1 MIVRATNKLL
11 KISGIRPVKFED
23 NNNEYLPGEWYANT
37 LKTGH
42 SGKLFI
48 LFFHNKAKISL
59 IFPTKSLNIA
69 IKQLPIRAKNYLIR
83 HGFES
88 LIKNFDLDSDIKIY
102 TTNSKSTLG
111 FMNQLSADIEW
122 HLNDE
127 DSLDSFDFD
136 VLEDVH
142 AGYLFSIDGKA
153 GKYEKTIDI
162 LKRINESINN

>member
-11 KISGIRPVKFED
+11 KISGIKPVKFED
-23 NNNEYLPGEWYANT
+23 NNNDYLPGEWYANIV
-37 LKTGH
+37 KTGKP
-42 SGKLFI
+42 GKLVI
-48 LFFHNKAKISL
+48 LLFHNKAKISL
-59 IFPTKSLNIA
+59 LCPTKSLNIA

-88 LIKNFDLDSDIKIY
+88 LIKQFNLDSEIKIY

-111 FMNQLSADIEW
+111 FMNQISADIEW

-142 AGYLFSIDGKA
+142 ARYLFSIVGKV
-153 GKYEKTIDI
+153 GKYEKTVDI

>member
-11 KISGIRPVKFED
+11 KISGIKPVKFED
-23 NNNEYLPGEWYANT
+23 NNNDYLPGEWYANT
-37 LKTGH
+37 VKTGKP
-42 SGKLFI
+42 GKLVI

-88 LIKNFDLDSDIKIY
+88 LIKNFDLDSDIIIY

-111 FMNQLSADIEW
+111 FMNQLSFNYEW
-122 HLNDE
+122 HLQKA
-127 DSLDSFDFD
+127 DSLENFDYD
-136 VLEDVH
+136 YLEDIH
-142 AGYLFSIDGKA
+142 FDYLFTLNGKA
-153 GKYEKTIDI
+153 GNYEKTFDI